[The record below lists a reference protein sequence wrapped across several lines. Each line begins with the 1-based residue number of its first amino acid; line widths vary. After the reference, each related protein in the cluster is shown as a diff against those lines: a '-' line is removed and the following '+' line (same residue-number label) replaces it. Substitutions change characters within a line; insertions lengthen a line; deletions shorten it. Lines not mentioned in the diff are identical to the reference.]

1 MTKATEAD
9 RSRKTW
15 IRVSSA
21 IVAALALSIG
31 GVVYV
36 GTTVVPAQN
45 AANDA
50 TACKTFLVA
59 NNDASLAFVK
69 AISGA
74 PSSTSVITGI
84 NKYVPLIEAGVHK
97 ALGIATPK
105 GAVATG
111 LLTVSSKVATLDK
124 TSDAS
129 LNASFGQLYNAVSDN
144 IVSCKAV
151 LKKAN
156 IPAPTIDPSALGN

>member
-1 MTKATEAD
+1 MTKTNESE
-9 RSRKTW
+9 RSRKLW
-15 IRVSSA
+15 IRVSAA
-21 IVAALALSIG
+21 IAAVLALSIG

-50 TACKTFLVA
+50 SACKTFLTA
-59 NNDASLAFVK
+59 NNDAALAFVK
-69 AISGA
+69 AISGSK
-74 PSSTSVITGI
+74 SSTSVITGI
-84 NKYVPLIEAGVHK
+84 NKYVPIIEAGVHS
-97 ALGIATPK
+97 ALGVATPK

-111 LLTVSSKVATLDK
+111 LLAVSSKVATLDK
-124 TSDAS
+124 TSDVT
-129 LNASFGQLYNAVSDN
+129 LNATFGQLYNAVADN

-151 LKKAN
+151 LKKAH